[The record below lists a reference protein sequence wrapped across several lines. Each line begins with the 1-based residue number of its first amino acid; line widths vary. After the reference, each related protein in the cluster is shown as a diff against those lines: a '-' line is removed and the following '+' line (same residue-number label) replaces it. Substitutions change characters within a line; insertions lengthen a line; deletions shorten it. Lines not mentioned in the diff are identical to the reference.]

1 MQIIQ
6 FIDTTFPD
14 MINDCQCRSKLDN
27 WGGGGGGGGL
37 IFIYIRVLRY

>member
-14 MINDCQCRSKLDN
+14 MINYCQCRSKLDN
-27 WGGGGGGGGL
+27 WGGGGL